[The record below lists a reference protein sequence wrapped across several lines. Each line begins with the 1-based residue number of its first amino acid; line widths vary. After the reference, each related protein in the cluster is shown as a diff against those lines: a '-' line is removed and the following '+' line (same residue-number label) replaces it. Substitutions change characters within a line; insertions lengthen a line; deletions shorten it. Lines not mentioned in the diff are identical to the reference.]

1 MNNIW
6 KVYYYQKPDET
17 YPVKE
22 YIDSLKKRERAKVLG
37 FIELLQNEG
46 PNLKRP
52 YADLLKEGIHE
63 LRIKLTGTQV
73 RILYFFC
80 FKNIIILANAFE
92 KHTDKVPDSEIN
104 TALKYRQDFINR
116 FMEKDF
122 QEAKK

>member
-1 MNNIW
+1 MNNSW
-6 KVYYYQKPDET
+6 KVYYYQKSDNI

-22 YIDSLKKRERAKVLG
+22 YIDSLKKRERAKVLS

-80 FKNIIILANAFE
+80 FKNIIILTNVFE
-92 KHTDKVPDSEIN
+92 KHTDKAPDSEIN
-104 TALKYRQDFINR
+104 TALNYRQDFINR

-122 QEAKK
+122 QEEKK